1 MAKLDISDLDKL
13 YDTFDSGHGPDHQ
26 QAVRDRSR
34 VLAEMY
40 APDKLNLVDL
50 AARLHDIGLAKGRES
65 HEQRGAEMV
74 VGDPRFKKLPKR
86 QLRLLVN
93 AIRQHRASTGKPRS
107 IVGKIVSDADRIA
120 GSDVAGALR
129 RSFDYGQK
137 HAPHLTEEGQYRRVL
152 SYLAQKFAPEGIG
165 RRHYFPETGKALAD
179 IFDPIIEMHKKD
191 DLDAIRKIL
200 QSTQEQEK
208 AAEFAPGLPD
218 PRRFGN
224 VPDLPKGRELLYVVQ
239 KHLADRAGPHFDLR
253 FGENLGTKPSLFS
266 WAAKH
271 LPSEPG
277 EKRMMFQQ
285 PLHTGQYADFEGDIT
300 SGYGKGKVKTHDKGR
315 VVITKVQPDKI
326 SFVVTHK
333 KHPEMFTMV
342 RTSGA
347 PTRGT
352 ERTKRTQGGSW
363 LMINTTPT
371 DVIAHKKVRYS
382 KVDQADIEKLFSPD
396 YLHEEKIDGA
406 AALYKLFSDKIEILS
421 YRPSTS
427 GRPIVHTY
435 RVGGTTGINIPKRL
449 VGSVLRGELYGVRRD
464 SGEAIPAQ
472 ELGGILN
479 ASTSKSLK
487 KQQAQGVELRNRIFN
502 VIQLGKQRLSPDDPR
517 RERIAQLEEIMQHL
531 PQPKFGLPRRA
542 ETPDEQRKMW
552 EEIRSGKN
560 PLTEEGIVAWPA
572 AGGKPTKVKLYEE
585 HDVHVKDIFP
595 GEKRLAG
602 VGAGGFGYSTEPG
615 GPRVGEVGTGFT
627 EETRRQMLEDPDQY
641 IGRVARVKAQAKF
654 PSGALR
660 APSFLSLHEDYPGVK
675 KTASAGELIVGTPSG
690 NADTLYKIRE
700 ILGGQN
706 IPMLFE
712 AEPQKWLE
720 GSGGAFLHAPNMTV
734 KRLQKH
740 YPTIAALL
748 EKRPD
753 LLERVQQHGI
763 IGIPPDSGQLP
774 PQMINYVMGHEIGH
788 GTGLGADPTYRTITQ
803 AFKPFKSPMMKA
815 LVGAA
820 AATPW
825 SEDASMLGN
834 IGRGAL
840 GGALT
845 SAPSIFEEMRADLRA
860 RKAISQLEGK
870 QMPGWLLSALMPVH
884 AAFYAAPSAAWGALG
899 GAGVGLLQKLLQKKK
914 KEKEPQEKGPQEK
927 EPQKK
932 EAAAGAIGAGLVG
945 AGLAGPDIATK
956 LIKDKTSKLFNAV
969 VSQTPDYNA
978 RYNLRKALGAEEV
991 PHMKLLEMMGD
1002 SAKSA
1007 PNSINYFAPTADNA
1021 SFIQTVMTHKPEF
1034 AQFAR
1039 KHGLVLSKGTL
1050 TPSSFAHEMGHATGL
1065 GQSGLYRKLIGKLY
1079 GSGKNSPA
1087 IGAVVGGLL
1096 GLATKH
1102 PKLGALAGGG
1112 AAALMHAPTLFEEG
1126 RASLRASNALKK
1138 LNLKSDQALPYMTY
1152 VAPAAGA
1159 AAVGAG
1165 TSLLAG
1171 KLRKL
1176 LTLAKKAHA
1185 DGLTKSGS
1193 PHAAEGDY
1201 VLNLLAQMKR
1211 NPAIADKLY
1220 AAGMREKSKFI
1231 PKMQEQ
1237 AMLQEQSD
1245 MTLAPTTL
1253 GQGATQLAMSPAFNV
1268 GVSGIGGG
1276 YRTARG
1282 LLGGAKGPGA
1292 LASMWKAM
1300 QPRAV
1305 GSSVTQLASP
1315 TWLKFGAGLE
1325 GALGTLAAMNDP
1337 RYQRGEIPL
1346 WKAMIGQVGR
1356 MGQSSQIGMAKTMD
1370 KPYGTLKGMALSPLQ
1385 GISSP
1390 IGTVT
1395 GFGQA
1400 LGRLGGKVF
1409 GKESDMK
1416 VLESIIKKAIAAEG
1430 GEGTTLADLAKAA
1443 QIPDFEM
1450 HDEGPQV
1457 PDFMQPKRTS
1467 IRDWILSRI
1476 MGMPT
1481 GDIDNLRSALGG
1493 ASRVAGFF
1501 KGAPRL
1507 KDQPQFDLSPFSE

>member
-1 MAKLDISDLDKL
+1 MAKLDVSDLDKL

-266 WAAKH
+266 WAARH

-315 VVITKVQPDKI
+315 VLVTKVEPDKI

-675 KTASAGELIVGTPSG
+675 KTA
-690 NADTLYKIRE
+690 
-700 ILGGQN
+700 
-706 IPMLFE
+706 
-712 AEPQKWLE
+712 
-720 GSGGAFLHAPNMTV
+720 
-734 KRLQKH
+734 
-740 YPTIAALL
+740 
-748 EKRPD
+748 
-753 LLERVQQHGI
+753 
-763 IGIPPDSGQLP
+763 
-774 PQMINYVMGHEIGH
+774 
-788 GTGLGADPTYRTITQ
+788 
-803 AFKPFKSPMMKA
+803 
-815 LVGAA
+815 
-820 AATPW
+820 
-825 SEDASMLGN
+825 
-834 IGRGAL
+834 
-840 GGALT
+840 
-845 SAPSIFEEMRADLRA
+845 
-860 RKAISQLEGK
+860 
-870 QMPGWLLSALMPVH
+870 
-884 AAFYAAPSAAWGALG
+884 
-899 GAGVGLLQKLLQKKK
+899 
-914 KEKEPQEKGPQEK
+914 
-927 EPQKK
+927 
-932 EAAAGAIGAGLVG
+932 AAGAVGAGLVG

-1231 PKMQEQ
+1231 PKTQEQ

-1253 GQGATQLAMSPAFNV
+1253 GQGATELAMLPAFNV
-1268 GVSGIGGG
+1268 GFSGIGGG

-1315 TWLKFGAGLE
+1315 KWLKFGAGLE

>member
-1 MAKLDISDLDKL
+1 MAK
-13 YDTFDSGHGPDHQ
+13 
-26 QAVRDRSR
+26 R
-34 VLAEMY
+34 
-40 APDKLNLVDL
+40 
-50 AARLHDIGLAKGRES
+50 
-65 HEQRGAEMV
+65 
-74 VGDPRFKKLPKR
+74 
-86 QLRLLVN
+86 
-93 AIRQHRASTGKPRS
+93 
-107 IVGKIVSDADRIA
+107 
-120 GSDVAGALR
+120 
-129 RSFDYGQK
+129 
-137 HAPHLTEEGQYRRVL
+137 
-152 SYLAQKFAPEGIG
+152 
-165 RRHYFPETGKALAD
+165 
-179 IFDPIIEMHKKD
+179 
-191 DLDAIRKIL
+191 
-200 QSTQEQEK
+200 
-208 AAEFAPGLPD
+208 EFAPGLPD

-266 WAAKH
+266 WAARH

-315 VVITKVQPDKI
+315 VLVTKVEPDKI

-675 KTASAGELIVGTPSG
+675 KTA
-690 NADTLYKIRE
+690 
-700 ILGGQN
+700 
-706 IPMLFE
+706 
-712 AEPQKWLE
+712 
-720 GSGGAFLHAPNMTV
+720 
-734 KRLQKH
+734 
-740 YPTIAALL
+740 
-748 EKRPD
+748 
-753 LLERVQQHGI
+753 
-763 IGIPPDSGQLP
+763 
-774 PQMINYVMGHEIGH
+774 
-788 GTGLGADPTYRTITQ
+788 
-803 AFKPFKSPMMKA
+803 
-815 LVGAA
+815 
-820 AATPW
+820 
-825 SEDASMLGN
+825 
-834 IGRGAL
+834 
-840 GGALT
+840 
-845 SAPSIFEEMRADLRA
+845 
-860 RKAISQLEGK
+860 
-870 QMPGWLLSALMPVH
+870 
-884 AAFYAAPSAAWGALG
+884 
-899 GAGVGLLQKLLQKKK
+899 
-914 KEKEPQEKGPQEK
+914 
-927 EPQKK
+927 
-932 EAAAGAIGAGLVG
+932 AAGAVGAGLVG

-956 LIKDKTSKLFNAV
+956 LIKNKTSKLFNAV

-1087 IGAVVGGLL
+1087 VGAVVGGLL

-1237 AMLQEQSD
+1237 ATLQEQSD

-1253 GQGATQLAMSPAFNV
+1253 GQGATELAMLPAFNV
-1268 GVSGIGGG
+1268 GFSGIGGG

-1315 TWLKFGAGLE
+1315 KWLKFGAGLE